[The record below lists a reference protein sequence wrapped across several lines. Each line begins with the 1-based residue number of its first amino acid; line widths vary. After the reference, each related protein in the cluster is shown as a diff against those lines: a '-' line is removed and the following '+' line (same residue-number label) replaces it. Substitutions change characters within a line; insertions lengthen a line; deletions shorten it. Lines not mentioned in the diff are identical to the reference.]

1 MREDRMKHDDR
12 RREIESFYRRYN
24 RCCNDHEFGQLS
36 EFVADNVQV
45 NGQEQTLKKYIAG
58 LRAVTRAFPD
68 YRWELQHLLIDGD
81 WISAH
86 FHDTGTHRD
95 SYLGVPATGRAVST
109 QEFALYRLQDGK
121 IAEVWVTAD
130 DLHLLDQ
137 LR

>member
-1 MREDRMKHDDR
+1 MEHDDG

-24 RCCNDHEFGQLS
+24 RRCNDHEFGRLG
-36 EFVADNVQV
+36 EFVADSVEV
-45 NGQEQTLKKYIAG
+45 NGQAQSLDEYIAG
-58 LRAVTRAFPD
+58 LRAVVRAFPD
-68 YRWELQHLLIDGD
+68 YRWELRHLLIDGD

-109 QEFALYRLQDGK
+109 QEFALYRVHDGK

-130 DLHLLDQ
+130 DLQLLDQ